1 MATIQMSYYSTCLD
15 RIVPVTAVIPLE
27 PGPGGKVRNGSFPSV
42 YLLHGYSGFCT
53 DWLQGAR
60 VAELAA
66 RYEVAVFCPSG
77 ENAFYLNDEGTNDR
91 DADQIGQEL
100 VEVTRALFPLSAKKE
115 DTILAGFSMGGYGAL
130 RNGLWYDDTFGSI
143 FAFSCALITDQLA
156 SLQPGD
162 EGRLMRNRE
171 YYRRCFGD
179 FDALAGSDKDV
190 EALARRYVEKHG
202 SLPEIYQACGTE
214 DFLVEANRKFA
225 RCMQALPGRTL
236 YEEWP
241 GVHDW
246 NFWNT
251 AIEKAFAWWQQTHE

>member
-91 DADQIGQEL
+91 YADQIGQEL

-115 DTILAGFSMGGYGAL
+115 DT
-130 RNGLWYDDTFGSI
+130 D
-143 FAFSCALITDQLA
+143 
-156 SLQPGD
+156 
-162 EGRLMRNRE
+162 
-171 YYRRCFGD
+171 
-179 FDALAGSDKDV
+179 
-190 EALARRYVEKHG
+190 
-202 SLPEIYQACGTE
+202 
-214 DFLVEANRKFA
+214 
-225 RCMQALPGRTL
+225 
-236 YEEWP
+236 
-241 GVHDW
+241 
-246 NFWNT
+246 
-251 AIEKAFAWWQQTHE
+251 

>member
-15 RIVPVTAVIPLE
+15 RIVPVTAVIPLDA
-27 PGPGGKVRNGSFPSV
+27 GPGAKVRRGAFPSV

-53 DWLQGAR
+53 DWLYGTR

-66 RYEVAVFCPSG
+66 RYGVALFFPSG

-91 DADQIGQEL
+91 YADQIGREL
-100 VEVTRALFPLSAKKE
+100 VEITRRLFPLSDKKE
-115 DTILAGFSMGGYGAL
+115 DTVLAGFSMGGYGAL

-143 FAFSCALITDQLA
+143 FALSCALVTDQLA
-156 SLQPGD
+156 ALKPG
-162 EGRLMRNRE
+162 EEQGLKRNLE

-179 FDALAGSDKDV
+179 FAALAGSDKDV
-190 EALARRYVEKHG
+190 EALARRYADKQG
-202 SLPEIYQACGTE
+202 ALPQIYLACGTE
-214 DFLVEANRKFA
+214 DPLVEVNRKFA

-241 GVHDW
+241 GAHNWD
-246 NFWNT
+246 FWNA
-251 AIEKAFAWWQQTHE
+251 AIEKALAWWEKDHG